1 MTHDLLFRR
10 DDRANKQRA
19 ERRWFRRYVVLTV
32 ALVVPLGWAF
42 ITIRQVYPIAAWL
55 VMTDSRMMQH
65 GRTYF
70 ILRGETI
77 SGETLEI
84 PATSLTDAM
93 APRAWSMVAATEQN
107 ASFSLN
113 SPHPDNVRL
122 LATVGGLEG
131 LPRGARMPDLL
142 RAWGQ
147 IYNAR
152 LPATSPRRLRA
163 IRLDVYQWEG
173 GSYANY
179 DRFLETCRV
188 EL

>member
-1 MTHDLLFRR
+1 M
-10 DDRANKQRA
+10 N
-19 ERRWFRRYVVLTV
+19 
-32 ALVVPLGWAF
+32 
-42 ITIRQVYPIAAWL
+42 
-55 VMTDSRMMQH
+55 DSRMMQH

-70 ILRGETI
+70 MLRGETI
-77 SGETLEI
+77 SGETLDI

-93 APRAWSMVAATEQN
+93 APRAWSMVTATEQN
-107 ASFSLN
+107 ASFFLD
-113 SPHPDNVRL
+113 SPHPDNMRL
-122 LATVGGLEG
+122 LATAGSPEG
-131 LPRGARMPDLL
+131 LPRGARVPDLL

-152 LPATSPRRLRA
+152 LPDTSPQRLHA
-163 IRLDVYQWEG
+163 IRLDTYQWEG